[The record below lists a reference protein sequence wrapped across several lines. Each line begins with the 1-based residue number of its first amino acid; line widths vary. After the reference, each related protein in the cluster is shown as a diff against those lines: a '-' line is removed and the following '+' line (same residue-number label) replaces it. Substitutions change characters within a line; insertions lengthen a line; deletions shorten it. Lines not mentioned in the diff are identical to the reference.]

1 VTDPEK
7 GPVTTP
13 QTEPA
18 ENVKPAVHAEES
30 GAEPAGEPMPAK
42 LDPESFAL
50 RSRPARAIR
59 YRRDV
64 IIGVAAVASLGLLA
78 VGWMALKPRLF
89 QRTAQEAELSQPMV
103 KPAADVVASLPSSY
117 GDAPKLGPPLPGDLG
132 RPILRAQERQ
142 APQVAAPP
150 PAHIDDAEAR
160 RQRELAELKAAR
172 ESGLLVQVASAR
184 ESAALASSPAMPL
197 GAPDPGTTMPVA
209 ATRKEQFASAQNS
222 ASDLNTHGLVLPVS
236 PNTLLAGSVIAASLI
251 TGLNS
256 DLPGMVTAQ
265 VTQAVYDSVTGQNL
279 LVPQGS
285 RLIGKYDSV
294 VAFGQKRALVIWQRL
309 ILPGGASVRL
319 DNMPATDAAGYAG
332 LADKVDFHT
341 WSLLKGVGLATVL
354 GVGSE
359 LSIVGDGDLVEA
371 IRESTQ
377 TNVSRAGD
385 QITQRNLDVQP
396 TITIRPGAPVRV
408 LVTRDLIIDARQE

>member
-1 VTDPEK
+1 MTDPEK
-7 GPVTTP
+7 SPATAS

-18 ENVKPAVHAEES
+18 EKEKPAVDAEES
-30 GAEPAGEPMPAK
+30 GAELAGEPMPAK

-59 YRRDV
+59 FRRDV
-64 IIGVAAVASLGLLA
+64 IIGVAAVASIGLVA

-89 QRTAQEAELSQPMV
+89 QRAAQDAELSQPMV
-103 KPAADVVASLPSSY
+103 KPAAEVVAGLPSSY

-132 RPILRAQERQ
+132 RPILRAQKRQ
-142 APQVAAPP
+142 AAQVAEAPA
-150 PAHIDDAEAR
+150 AHIDDAEVR

-184 ESAALASSPAMPL
+184 ESAAPPTSPAMPL
-197 GAPDPGTTMPVA
+197 RAPDPSTMPSTV
-209 ATRKEQFASAQNS
+209 TRKGQFASAPDN
-222 ASDLNTHGLVLPVS
+222 AGDLNTHGAVAPAS
-236 PNTLLAGSVIAASLI
+236 GNTLLAGSVIAASLI

-265 VTQAVYDSVTGQNL
+265 VTRAVYDSVTGQNL

-309 ILPGGASVRL
+309 ILPDGRSVRL

-332 LADKVDFHT
+332 LADKVNFHT
-341 WSLLKGVGLATVL
+341 WSLLKGVGLATML

-359 LSIVGDGDLVEA
+359 LSIGGDGDLVEA

-408 LVTRDLIIDARQE
+408 LVTRDLIIDPKQE